1 MNAQAAT
8 PHGSLL
14 VVDDEEVVCR
24 SCARIFERQGF
35 QVETSTDPRE
45 GLRLAKGRSFSAILL
60 DIMMP
65 ELSGIEWLE
74 QLRASNPSVPVI
86 IITGYSS
93 IANAAE
99 AMRLRAADYIPKP
112 FTPDEIS
119 DAVARAVGRPASA
132 AAPATAKKTASAWEG
147 KGELRFRDVG
157 WAEQSRDGSALRV
170 GTFVGVREGMTIE
183 HLRAARIGDEV
194 VRGLPLA
201 ELTFV
206 GARRR
211 LVPAPASGVVVEL
224 NEALLADPMSAF
236 AKPGLGNWIARLV
249 PTTWEEDQKHCPRRT
264 LVLAT
269 GSTYKLAAEQARLAN
284 VGCDVQV
291 VHEAD
296 AAVKALGTGH
306 GALLVDSDG
315 LGAAGPELV
324 RKVRWALPE
333 ARIVVWSAGES
344 STDAGAYRAE
354 KILYHAVAPVPDA
367 ELVDIVESMFRMRP
381 QGVPAT
387 STRGTLPTGMSALR
401 IINRNGENVT
411 LLSHGGALQIA
422 RGLGQRIVQRVQEAS
437 FPIRVTLGVS
447 SVGPT
452 DIARAAEISDRI
464 VLLEA
469 RDIGRIPGTLAREA
483 SGRLAQKA
491 GEAGR
496 KVTTLAVQPAGDEP
510 FAFDEL
516 TMDALASAV
525 VAEMAATR

>member
-8 PHGSLL
+8 PNGSLL

-45 GLRLAKGRSFSAILL
+45 GLRLAKGRTFSAILL

-74 QLRASNPSVPVI
+74 QLRATNPSVPVI

-119 DAVARAVGRPASA
+119 DAVARALGRPG
-132 AAPATAKKTASAWEG
+132 AAPPVPAKTVAPAWEG
-147 KGELRFRDVG
+147 KGELRFHDVA
-157 WAEQSRDGSALRV
+157 WAEPSRDGAALRV
-170 GTFVGVREGMTIE
+170 GTFVGVREGMAIE
-183 HLRAARIGDEV
+183 HLRAARVGDEV

-224 NEALLADPMSAF
+224 NEALLANPTAAF
-236 AKPGLGNWIARLV
+236 ATPGLGNWIARLV
-249 PTTWEEDQKHCPRRT
+249 PTAWDVDQQRCARRT

-269 GSTYKLAAEQARLAN
+269 GPNGGLAAEQARLAN
-284 VGCDVQV
+284 LGCDVKV
-291 VHEAD
+291 VTQAEE
-296 AAVKALGTGH
+296 AVKELGAGNS
-306 GALLVDSDG
+306 ALLVDADA
-315 LGAAGPELV
+315 LAAAGPELV

-333 ARIVVWSAGES
+333 ARIVVWSAGS
-344 STDAGAYRAE
+344 ASAHAGAYRAE
-354 KILYHAVAPVPDA
+354 KILYHAVAPVPDH
-367 ELVDIVESMFRMRP
+367 ELVDLAESMFRARP
-381 QGVPAT
+381 HGVPTT

-422 RGLGQRIVQRVQEAS
+422 RGLGQRIIQRVQEAS
-437 FPIRVTLGVS
+437 FPIRVTLGAAA
-447 SVGPT
+447 VGPT
-452 DIARAAEISDRI
+452 DVGRAAEISDRI

-469 RDIGRIPGTLAREA
+469 RDIGRIPGTLVREA

-491 GEAGR
+491 GDAGR
-496 KVTTLAVQPAGDEP
+496 KCTTLAVQPAGDEP

-516 TMDALASAV
+516 TLDALASAV